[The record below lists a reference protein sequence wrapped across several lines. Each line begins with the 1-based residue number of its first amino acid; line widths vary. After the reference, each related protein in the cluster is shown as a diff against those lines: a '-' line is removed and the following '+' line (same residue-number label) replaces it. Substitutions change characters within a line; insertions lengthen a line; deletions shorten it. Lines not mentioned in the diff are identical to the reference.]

1 MLEFTVFISVKI
13 DNLNELSTSIPEIV
27 SIEDKMNNENINIST
42 DIKYLF
48 ISLVSIF
55 VSENS
60 NLLMKTLSG
69 FAWEPNSLIGNLK
82 SEYSLTRR
90 IPELVE
96 KKEPPTIVTI
106 KNKKDILL

>member
-55 VSENS
+55 VSESS

-69 FAWEPNSLIGNLK
+69 FACEANSLIENLK
-82 SEYSLTRR
+82 SE
-90 IPELVE
+90 
-96 KKEPPTIVTI
+96 
-106 KNKKDILL
+106 

>member
-48 ISLVSIF
+48 I
-55 VSENS
+55 
-60 NLLMKTLSG
+60 
-69 FAWEPNSLIGNLK
+69 
-82 SEYSLTRR
+82 
-90 IPELVE
+90 
-96 KKEPPTIVTI
+96 
-106 KNKKDILL
+106 